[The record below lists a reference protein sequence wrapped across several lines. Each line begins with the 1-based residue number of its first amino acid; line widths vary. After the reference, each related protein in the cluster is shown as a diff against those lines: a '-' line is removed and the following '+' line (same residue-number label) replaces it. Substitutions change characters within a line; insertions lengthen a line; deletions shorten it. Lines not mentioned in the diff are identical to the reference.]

1 MSILLS
7 GPNHAPLSCGKPAW
21 LIVLLHEHG
30 SDGDHVIELALD
42 WAPNLLKAE
51 FIAPQAP
58 RGAGKNLRW
67 FDAAE
72 DGQPD
77 VGSLD
82 QSVAAVLDAADAWL
96 AERGL
101 GAERLGLLGFGE
113 GATVAL
119 RAGLSR
125 RGIGAVVAVNGG
137 WAGDVLAPPDGL
149 TADELPELLFV
160 ETSIAAPAGT
170 PDTASSADLLGAA
183 GWPVQRQNSPGD
195 WHGLDEAGIDA
206 IARFL
211 KGALTR
217 PGPEGPDHDDHDHDH

>member
-1 MSILLS
+1 MTAPLS

-21 LIVLLHEHG
+21 LVVLLHEHG
-30 SDGDHVIELALD
+30 SDGDHVVELALD

-51 FIAPQAP
+51 FIAPHAP
-58 RGAGKNLRW
+58 LGEGRARHWFGA
-67 FDAAE
+67 DA

-77 VGSLD
+77 PAALD
-82 QSVAAVLDAADAWL
+82 AAAAAVLAAADGWL

-101 GAERLGLLGFGE
+101 GAERLGLLGFGA

-125 RGIGAVVAVNGG
+125 PGLGAVVAIGG
-137 WAGDVLAPPDGL
+137 GVAGAVPAPPVG
-149 TADELPELLFV
+149 AGAESLPELLLV
-160 ETSIAAPAGT
+160 EGADPAPAGT
-170 PDTASSADLLGAA
+170 PDVAASAALLVEA
-183 GWPVQRQNSPGD
+183 GWTVQRQSSPGD
-195 WHGLDEAGIDA
+195 WHGLTEAGIDA

-217 PGPEGPDHDDHDHDH
+217 VGVEAAGEEHDH